1 MACKTRC
8 QKKQLNDQA
17 VNVYDMFRETLLAR
31 KTYTQRGFVC
41 ALHFADLL
49 PAFVELER
57 GHRLDAARLR
67 RLSVRVH
74 VNLGEDN
81 GGELFCHL
89 FVDGRD
95 HLAGA
100 TPCCG
105 KVNNDQSA
113 VRVAVVVQRVS
124 IVNARALERHHS
136 TAIDVDG
143 IDALETS
150 RRHSCF

>member
-1 MACKTRC
+1 M
-8 QKKQLNDQA
+8 
-17 VNVYDMFRETLLAR
+17 NVCDVFREALQAR

-57 GHRLDAARLR
+57 GHGLDTARLR

-81 GGELFCHL
+81 GGEFFCHL

-100 TPCCG
+100 TPRCG
-105 KVNNDQSA
+105 KVNNDQ
-113 VRVAVVVQRVS
+113 RLKRGVS
-124 IVNARALERHHS
+124 GVTRAGRGEELH
-136 TAIDVDG
+136 TA
-143 IDALETS
+143 DAI
-150 RRHSCF
+150 